1 MPARLTRRS
10 AAKSASG
17 KENLAPPV
25 TAATPSTSK
34 AQPIA
39 KSTSAKSKAKRA
51 GSDKTSNIP
60 EKSAAPTQPRQ
71 PPSSK
76 SASLKPNGVKVEE
89 DDTAPPSFTKNKR
102 KRPTKVKEET
112 NEPEE
117 AMHGIVN
124 DLDVK
129 ADPSASETEDE
140 TASKR
145 SKTTKK
151 PAKQVRVESSE
162 KSAAKAAKDS
172 KDAERAVAQLA
183 LVKSRYEKEEAKRR
197 ETAAAAAA
205 ATTPSKTPK
214 SKRETY
220 GLSEGTTPFPNYP
233 HPTPSECH
241 TVHSLLSKKHPEC
254 KPQPSTVPEPS
265 KFVAGCGE
273 VRSILDALIRTRLS
287 ASTTGRNSSAAYQG
301 MVARY
306 GLLKG
311 GVGKGGVD
319 YNAVRRAPVQDLFY
333 AIKGGGLAVSK
344 SADIKAL
351 LDIVY
356 EENQARRRELLDAR
370 EGDGEGRSGK
380 KGEGSAKGKTK
391 AKGKGPKGA
400 EVQNEE
406 QKDAE
411 IKLAEEENLS
421 LDHFYTLPTY
431 DAIYKFMTFPGIGVK
446 TAACVAMFCMQRPCF
461 AVDTHVFRI
470 AKWLGWVPP
479 PAEAGEKRKKG
490 EKAVDRDTTFS
501 HLEVRV
507 PDELK
512 YMLHQLFIKHGKT
525 CPRCRGNTGEGS
537 SGWSKGCVIDHLVQR
552 TGPRKGNAD
561 GNGESPAKGRSRAA
575 GSKKGVESDEDVDM
589 PDLND
594 DEEESDEMPE
604 LNDDEE
610 PSDEESE

>member
-1 MPARLTRRS
+1 MN
-10 AAKSASG
+10 SASG

-25 TAATPSTSK
+25 TTATPVTSK
-34 AQPIA
+34 AQSIA
-39 KSTSAKSKAKRA
+39 KSTSAEPKAKR
-51 GSDKTSNIP
+51 GGPEKTSKTP
-60 EKSAAPTQPRQ
+60 DKPAASTQPRR

-76 SASLKPNGVKVEE
+76 NASLKTNGVKVEE
-89 DDTAPPSFTKNKR
+89 DDIAPPSSTINKR
-102 KRPTKVKEET
+102 KRPTKVKEGS

-117 AMHGIVN
+117 ALHGMVN
-124 DLDVK
+124 GSDVK
-129 ADPSASETEDE
+129 ADPSASEAEENIT
-140 TASKR
+140 SKR
-145 SKTTKK
+145 PKTTKK
-151 PAKQVRVESSE
+151 PAAKKVKVESSE

-197 ETAAAAAA
+197 EA
-205 ATTPSKTPK
+205 ATTSTNTPK

-220 GLSEGTTPFPNYP
+220 GLSEGVSPFPDYP

-306 GLLKG
+306 GLLKK

-319 YNAVRRAPVQDLFY
+319 YNAVRRAPVEDLFR

-351 LDIVY
+351 VDIVF

-370 EGDGEGRSGK
+370 DGKVSS
-380 KGEGSAKGKTK
+380 KGEVEGKAKGRAKAKT
-391 AKGKGPKGA
+391 KGKGPKGA

-479 PAEAGEKRKKG
+479 SPAETGEKRKKG

-552 TGPRKGNAD
+552 TGPRKGN
-561 GNGESPAKGRSRAA
+561 GNGNGNGSGESPAKGRSR
-575 GSKKGVESDEDVDM
+575 GGGRRKGVESDEDVDM

-604 LNDDEE
+604 LNDEEE